1 MGILRV
7 SVPSQ
12 AGPLGTFGWRE
23 KPFTGQ
29 ELHTKAFSS
38 RKIRRQKQNSTSK
51 GRGTSGRRDFN
62 GRKQEM
68 NRPLKDT

>member
-12 AGPLGTFGWRE
+12 AGLLGTFGWRE

-38 RKIRRQKQNSTSK
+38 RKIRHKKPSSTLK
-51 GRGTSGRRDFN
+51 GRGTSGRRDLN
-62 GRKQEM
+62 GRK
-68 NRPLKDT
+68 